1 MATGS
6 TKTRRPR
13 AKPSAPHVRPIT
25 NCNVAPLFQNGAICF
40 DLRCVFYPMKN
51 TSRIQYKRVE
61 RRLFH
66 DTGVAGANSERNPNP
81 NPNPNPT
88 GVSGANSERFTAGNN
103 AVKNSDD
110 TACTTCG
117 QAQFRSS
124 NTACKASPLYKA
136 HMPCICVGTPPPPHA
151 IFMAPNYHL
160 HESTSKT
167 RVLSRTNARVYL
179 PTYLPTCK
187 RGCEGEGQGG

>member
-1 MATGS
+1 
-6 TKTRRPR
+6 
-13 AKPSAPHVRPIT
+13 
-25 NCNVAPLFQNGAICF
+25 
-40 DLRCVFYPMKN
+40 MKN

-136 HMPCICVGTPPPPHA
+136 HMPCICVGTPPPMQSLWHQTTIYTSLQA
-151 IFMAPNYHL
+151 RHVSYH
-160 HESTSKT
+160 EPTPACT
-167 RVLSRTNARVYL
+167 YL
-179 PTYLPTCK
+179 PTYLRVREDAKAKDKVGKKNPMRVVIETNCGI
-187 RGCEGEGQGG
+187 RLHSE